1 MKRFEYEE
9 VTVEVTINRRN
20 RNSYLRIGS
29 DGLVRLS
36 TPLGFEQAQRL
47 IQEKMAWIR
56 KKKAAMTPAAP
67 SDPSVL
73 WLDGRTL
80 SLEAIPELQNAPKSL
95 EREAMIERFY
105 LERARALLPVELE
118 ALSQATGLYPSELRL
133 RRLKR
138 QWGNCN
144 TKGRITLNTHLL
156 KLRPELR
163 RYVIAH
169 ELCHLR
175 HMNHSRAF
183 YELLHGLIPE
193 GAMLR
198 RELRQTRL

>member
-1 MKRFEYEE
+1 MKRYEFEGI
-9 VTVEVTINRRN
+9 VVEVTINRRN

-36 TPLGFEQAQRL
+36 TPLGFEQATKL

-73 WLDGRTL
+73 WLDGRTVA
-80 SLEAIPELQNAPKSL
+80 LEAIAELQNASMSH

-105 LERARALLPVELE
+105 LERAKAVLPAELE
-118 ALSQATGLYPSELRL
+118 ALSQAIGLYPSALRL
-133 RRLKR
+133 RKLKR

-144 TKGRITLNTHLL
+144 SQGRITLNTHLL
-156 KLRPELR
+156 KLRTELR

-183 YELLHGLIPE
+183 YDLLHGFIPD
-193 GAMLR
+193 GPALR
-198 RELRQTRL
+198 QELRQTRL